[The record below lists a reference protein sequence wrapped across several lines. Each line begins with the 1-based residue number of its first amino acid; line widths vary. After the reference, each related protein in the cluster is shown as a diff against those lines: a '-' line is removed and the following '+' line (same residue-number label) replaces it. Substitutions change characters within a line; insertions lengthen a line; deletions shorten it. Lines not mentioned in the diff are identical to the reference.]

1 MPRSSNANLSAE
13 TIAELE
19 SQFYQFL
26 NSLTPEERKDFFSE
40 FLTTEE
46 KMMMYKRLALYW
58 SLLEGYPLAR
68 IQEMIGVTHDTTR
81 VYNKRKNTL
90 SDHFKSLVKRI
101 STSQVLTQPHKKEE
115 PEMQTVVEPEAAPVV
130 EELSQPEEPIIK
142 EEVTVMEEVFAQKE
156 PEEEVT
162 STAPVMEEKMNDITE
177 PEIEREK
184 KDEEEM
190 HETDMDMQPTQT
202 DEPMHHEHIQQEE
215 IHSESTESMTP
226 PQPQESE
233 QMQNQNVEQS
243 NENNEEEGTQKKKS
257 GLAKFFGF

>member
-13 TIAELE
+13 TITELE

-26 NSLTPEERKDFFSE
+26 NSLTPEERKDFFAE

-101 STSQVLTQPHKKEE
+101 STSQVLTQPHIKEE
-115 PEMQTVVEPEAAPVV
+115 PVAAPQAMPEPQPQEDMTPQEMTPQAEPVV
-130 EELSQPEEPIIK
+130 K

-156 PEEEVT
+156 PAEEIAET
-162 STAPVMEEKMNDITE
+162 MEEKMEDMATK
-177 PEIEREK
+177 EIEMDR
-184 KDEEEM
+184 KDEEA
-190 HETDMDMQPTQT
+190 
-202 DEPMHHEHIQQEE
+202 IIQEE
-215 IHSESTESMTP
+215 KMNELQEELKNEPEQARSESEDSSSLLP
-226 PQPQESE
+226 SDREKVQE
-233 QMQNQNVEQS
+233 
-243 NENNEEEGTQKKKS
+243 NEEATNEDGTQKKKS

>member
-58 SLLEGYPLAR
+58 SLLEGCPLAR

-130 EELSQPEEPIIK
+130 EELSQPGI
-142 EEVTVMEEVFAQKE
+142 
-156 PEEEVT
+156 
-162 STAPVMEEKMNDITE
+162 S
-177 PEIEREK
+177 
-184 KDEEEM
+184 
-190 HETDMDMQPTQT
+190 
-202 DEPMHHEHIQQEE
+202 
-215 IHSESTESMTP
+215 
-226 PQPQESE
+226 
-233 QMQNQNVEQS
+233 
-243 NENNEEEGTQKKKS
+243 
-257 GLAKFFGF
+257 

>member
-58 SLLEGYPLAR
+58 NLLEGYPLAR

-156 PEEEVT
+156 PDEEVT
-162 STAPVMEEKMNDITE
+162 STAPVVEEKMNDITE

-184 KDEEEM
+184 KR
-190 HETDMDMQPTQT
+190 
-202 DEPMHHEHIQQEE
+202 
-215 IHSESTESMTP
+215 
-226 PQPQESE
+226 
-233 QMQNQNVEQS
+233 
-243 NENNEEEGTQKKKS
+243 
-257 GLAKFFGF
+257 